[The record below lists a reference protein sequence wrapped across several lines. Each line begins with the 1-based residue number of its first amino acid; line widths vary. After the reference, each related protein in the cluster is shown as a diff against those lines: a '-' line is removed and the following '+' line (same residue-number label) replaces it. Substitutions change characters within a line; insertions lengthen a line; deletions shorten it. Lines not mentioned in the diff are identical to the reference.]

1 MKKEL
6 NILMVD
12 DHPIILEGYK
22 RILLD
27 NRSEEVTMKI
37 DTANSCEE
45 ANAKIEASLNSLAYD
60 IIFLDIGLPP
70 SQDREFISGED
81 VGKKIRKVSPASKLA
96 VLTMYVENLR
106 LLTIFKSLKPE
117 AFMVKSD
124 VSSSEFLE
132 AFDNL
137 LQGKTYS
144 SQTIQDLMRKQ
155 IVQDFN
161 ITKTDR
167 DILFHLSRGLK
178 SKEIPKVVPMSLA
191 SVEKRK
197 KFMREAFGVEDVR
210 DITLINRA
218 KKLGFL

>member
-27 NRSEEVTMKI
+27 NRSEKVTMKI

-45 ANAKIEASLNSLAYD
+45 ANVKIEASLKGYPYD

-70 SQDREFISGED
+70 SRDGEFLSGED
-81 VGKKIRKVSPASKLA
+81 IGKKIRNDSPSSKLA
-96 VLTMYVENLR
+96 VLTMFVENIR
-106 LLTIFKSLKPE
+106 LLTIFKGLKPE
-117 AFMVKSD
+117 VFMVKSD
-124 VSSSEFLE
+124 VSSSEFLD
-132 AFDNL
+132 AFDKML
-137 LQGKTYS
+137 EGKTYS

-155 IVQDFN
+155 IGQDFN

-167 DILFHLSRGLK
+167 DILLHLSRGIK
-178 SKEIPKVVPMSLA
+178 SKEIPKFVPLSLA
-191 SVEKRK
+191 SIEKRK
-197 KFMREAFGVEDVR
+197 KFMREVFEVEDVR
-210 DITLINRA
+210 DITLINKA
-218 KKLGFL
+218 KDLGFL

>member
-1 MKKEL
+1 MNKDL

-22 RILLD
+22 NILLE
-27 NRSEEVTMKI
+27 NRSENVGMRI
-37 DTANSCEE
+37 DTASSCEE
-45 ANAKIEASLNSLAYD
+45 ANAKIEASLNGLRYD

-70 SQDREFISGED
+70 SGDGKFLSGED
-81 VGKKIRKVSPASKLA
+81 IGRKLRSVSPNSKLA
-96 VLTMYVENLR
+96 VLTMFGENLR
-106 LLTIFKSLKPE
+106 LLTIFKNLKPE

-132 AFDNL
+132 AFDHM
-137 LQGKTYS
+137 LQGRSYS

-155 IVQDFN
+155 IVHDYN

-167 DILFHLSRGLK
+167 DILLQLSRGLK
-178 SKEIPKVVPMSLA
+178 SKEIPKVVPLSLA

-197 KFMREAFGVEDVR
+197 KYMREIFEVEDTR
-210 DITLINRA
+210 DITLLNRA
-218 KKLGFL
+218 KELGFL

>member
-1 MKKEL
+1 MNKDC

-22 RILLD
+22 KILVD
-27 NRSEEVTMKI
+27 NRSEDVGMRI
-37 DTANSCEE
+37 DTARSCEE
-45 ANAKIEASLNSLAYD
+45 ANAKIEASLNGLAYD
-60 IIFLDIGLPP
+60 IVFLDIGLPP
-70 SQDREFISGED
+70 SSNREFLSGED
-81 VGKKIRKVSPASKLA
+81 IGKKIRRVSPMSKLA
-96 VLTMYVENLR
+96 VLTMYVENIR
-106 LLTIFKSLKPE
+106 LLTIFKSLRPE

-132 AFDNL
+132 AFDNM

-155 IVQDFN
+155 IVHDYN

-167 DILFHLSRGLK
+167 DILLHLSRGLK
-178 SKEIPKVVPMSLA
+178 SKEIPKFVPLSLA
-191 SVEKRK
+191 SIEKRK
-197 KFMREAFGVEDVR
+197 KFMREVFEVEDVR

-218 KKLGFL
+218 KDLGFL

>member
-6 NILMVD
+6 KLLMVD

-22 RILLD
+22 KILLD
-27 NRSEEVTMKI
+27 NRSEQVRMKI

-45 ANAKIEASLNSLAYD
+45 ANSLLEASLNAQLYD

-70 SQDREFISGED
+70 SRDGEFLSGED
-81 VGKKIRKVSPASKLA
+81 IGRKIRKVSPASQLA
-96 VLTMYVENLR
+96 VLTMFVQNLR
-106 LLTIFKSLKPE
+106 LLTIFKGLKPE

-124 VSSSEFLE
+124 VSSTEFLE
-132 AFDNL
+132 AFDRM

-144 SQTIQDLMRKQ
+144 SQTVQDLMRKQ
-155 IVQDFN
+155 IVHDYD

-167 DILFHLSRGLK
+167 DILLYLSRGLK
-178 SKEIPKVVPMSLA
+178 SKEIPQFVPLSLA

-197 KFMREAFGVEDVR
+197 KFMREVFEVEDIR

-218 KKLGFL
+218 KELGFL